1 MGRKTKKKRKK
12 IMDKIKQEWTG
23 YASGAA
29 GGSSGWFPEI
39 RHESSAKASKK
50 KKQSVSSREDE
61 SLGMRTGPE
70 STKKQSMKDRRDESY
85 GK

>member
-1 MGRKTKKKRKK
+1 MA
-12 IMDKIKQEWTG
+12 KIKQEWTG
-23 YASGAA
+23 YASGAQ
-29 GGSSGWFPEI
+29 GGASGWFPEI
-39 RHESSAKASKK
+39 RNESGAKASKK

-85 GK
+85 GKR

>member
-1 MGRKTKKKRKK
+1 MGRKTKKERKK
-12 IMDKIKQEWTG
+12 IMSKIVQEWTG
-23 YASGAA
+23 YASGAQ

-39 RHESSAKASKK
+39 RHETGAKVSKK
-50 KKQSVSSREDE
+50 KKQSTRSREDE
-61 SLGMRTGPE
+61 SLGMRRGAE